1 MANIVIS
8 ELRPA
13 GAELFDGSESFMSDL
28 TDSELDSTKGGITPF
43 LAGVA
48 VGILISLALKQ

>member
-13 GAELFDGSESFMSDL
+13 GAEFFDGSESYMHDL
-28 TDSELDSTKGGITPF
+28 TDNDLNATKGGITPLIYITIGVYVGYK
-43 LAGVA
+43 LA
-48 VGILISLALKQ
+48 Q